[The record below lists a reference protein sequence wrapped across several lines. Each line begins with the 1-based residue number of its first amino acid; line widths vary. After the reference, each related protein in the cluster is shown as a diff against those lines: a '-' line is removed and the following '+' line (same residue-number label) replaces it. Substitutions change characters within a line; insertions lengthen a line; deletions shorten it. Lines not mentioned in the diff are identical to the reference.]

1 MHALPQSSIQISK
14 QHSLW
19 SKRLEIPS
27 KSEEL
32 LCWALWILIF
42 FSFHYLQEMK
52 HWFSI
57 HTDYCIVPDDGTGL
71 THYSASNLK
80 AWYRYVQHDLE
91 EKKGL
96 LPYRKGIRTN
106 PMRFCFIAANTFPK
120 FFFLYCRSKRKIAPL
135 AWDTVYLKKKQFLCC
150 THVVL

>member
-42 FSFHYLQEMK
+42 FSLHSLQEMK

-80 AWYRYVQHDLE
+80 AWYRHVQHDLK
-91 EKKGL
+91 EKKRAPSLQKGYKNKSYEVL
-96 LPYRKGIRTN
+96 LYCSKH
-106 PMRFCFIAANTFPK
+106 FSQV
-120 FFFLYCRSKRKIAPL
+120 FFF
-135 AWDTVYLKKKQFLCC
+135 C
-150 THVVL
+150 TADLREKLHH